1 MAGNDWQKKF
11 SKFSMVLN
19 VVIMTIFFALN
30 DFTNYRNS
38 DRGLTAIY
46 YIIFVTCILSANY
59 VLYKYFKK

>member
-46 YIIFVTCILSANY
+46 YIIFVICILSANY